1 MRLSDWWKRSEDR
14 DRKWNRGV
22 IMAMI
27 ASCKQ
32 PPAKGGGEGRRG
44 EDEDGGEEDE
54 EEEGRVGTEW

>member
-1 MRLSDWWKRSEDR
+1 
-14 DRKWNRGV
+14 
-22 IMAMI
+22 MAMI

-44 EDEDGGEEDE
+44 EDEDGEEEDE